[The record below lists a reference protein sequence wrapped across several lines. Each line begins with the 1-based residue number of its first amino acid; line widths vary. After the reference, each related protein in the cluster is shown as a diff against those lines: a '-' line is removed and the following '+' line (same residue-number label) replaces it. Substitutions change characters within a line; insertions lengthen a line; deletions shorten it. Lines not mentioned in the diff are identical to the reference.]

1 MSSQLPPDHFLN
13 QPRPGFVV
21 GGADGFVDTT
31 TLAAHD
37 FDVDSR
43 SGFMP
48 PDPPLSRLPIEWEP
62 WEMILDQA
70 VLMKLQLAVKPGLTE
85 DEIAQSAS
93 WRESTRDNVSYFSP
107 ASLVITL
114 FTYLGFSNVSPFALR
129 VGMSTYITQL
139 PMLSIKGLTASEL
152 LLRRAHHVLTF
163 ILHMYIHTLPLDAEI
178 RIPPNISIPLLEVAA
193 HLQLPP
199 IATYSDTVLYNWS
212 LKSPTDE
219 TIPPALDNL
228 RSQDLFTGTND
239 EQEFYLASSRIEIRG
254 VEALELMRATMDE
267 IFVGDEIA
275 VRRITR
281 YLHELA
287 SVVDDLTSI
296 LLDVRKGCDPEF
308 FYHSI
313 RPWFRG
319 EDSDLMNRKWIFEGL
334 DEHPE
339 IGPPTDLSGPSAGQ
353 SALIHA
359 LDIFLGLDNCN
370 VGEDLLYDDRWTLL
384 RRMQIYMPR
393 HHRNFLCHLTANPRP
408 VRNIVIGGDPG
419 LIEAYNDAVHAVKQ
433 FRDAHIRI
441 VALYII
447 IPATREK
454 RAAKV
459 AEEAGLD
466 EERPP
471 LRGTGGTHLVQFLR
485 GVRDKTAEAVVG
497 AESNSASGVTLE
509 GVK

>member
-1 MSSQLPPDHFLN
+1 MSSPLSSNHFLN
-13 QPRPGFVV
+13 QPRPDFQVVV

-37 FDVDSR
+37 FDVDTR
-43 SGFMP
+43 TGFMP
-48 PDPPLSRLPIEWEP
+48 PDPPISRLPIEWEP
-62 WEMILDQA
+62 WETVLDRA
-70 VLMKLQLAVKPGLTE
+70 MSMKLQLAVKPTLTT

-93 WRESTRDNVSYFSP
+93 WRESVREN
-107 ASLVITL
+107 
-114 FTYLGFSNVSPFALR
+114 
-129 VGMSTYITQL
+129 L
-139 PMLSIKGLTASEL
+139 PMLSTEGLAASEL

-163 ILHMYIHTLPLDAEI
+163 IMHMYIHTFPLDAEI
-178 RIPPNISIPLLEVAA
+178 CIPPNISIPLLEVAA
-193 HLQLPP
+193 HIQLPP
-199 IATYSDTVLYNWS
+199 VATYSDTVLYNWA

-219 TIPPALDNL
+219 ATPPALDNL

-267 IFVGDEIA
+267 MFVGDEIA
-275 VRRITR
+275 VRRITG
-281 YLHELA
+281 YLRQLA

-296 LLDVRKGCDPEF
+296 LLNVRKGCDPEF

-319 EDSDLMNRKWIFEGL
+319 EDSDPMNRKWIFEGL

-339 IGPPTDLSGPSAGQ
+339 IELPTDLSGPSAGQ

-370 VGEDLLYDDRWTLL
+370 VGEDAIHDGRWTLL

-393 HHRNFLCHLTANPRP
+393 HHRNFLRHLTANPRP
-408 VRNIVIGGDPG
+408 VRNLVIGGDPK
-419 LIEAYNDAVHAVKQ
+419 LVEAYNEAVNAVKQ

-441 VALYII
+441 VAVYII
-447 IPATREK
+447 GPASRERTAVK
-454 RAAKV
+454 E
-459 AEEAGLD
+459 AEEVGL
-466 EERPP
+466 EQQRPP
-471 LRGTGGTHLVQFLR
+471 LKGTGGTHLVQFLR

-497 AESNSASGVTLE
+497 AESH
-509 GVK
+509 

>member
-1 MSSQLPPDHFLN
+1 MSNPLPPNHFLS
-13 QPRPGFVV
+13 QPRPDFVV

-37 FDVDSR
+37 FDVDTR
-43 SGFMP
+43 TGFMP
-48 PDPPLSRLPIEWEP
+48 PDPPISRLPIEWEP
-62 WEMILDQA
+62 WETILDQA
-70 VLMKLQLAVKPGLTE
+70 VSMKLQLAIKQGLTE
-85 DEIAQSAS
+85 DEIAHSAS
-93 WRESTRDNVSYFSP
+93 WRESVRDN
-107 ASLVITL
+107 
-114 FTYLGFSNVSPFALR
+114 
-129 VGMSTYITQL
+129 L
-139 PMLSIKGLTASEL
+139 PMLLTKGLTASEL

-178 RIPPNISIPLLEVAA
+178 RIPPSISIPLLEVAA

-199 IATYSDTVLYNWS
+199 VATYSDTVLYNWS
-212 LKSPTDE
+212 LESPTDG

-254 VEALELMRATMDE
+254 VEALELMRAIMDE
-267 IFVGDEIA
+267 MFVGDEIA
-275 VRRITR
+275 LRRITR

-287 SVVDDLTSI
+287 SVVDELTNI
-296 LLDVRKGCDPEF
+296 LLDIRKGCDPEF

-319 EDSDLMNRKWIFEGL
+319 EDSDPMNRKWIFEGL
-334 DEHPE
+334 HEHPE
-339 IGPPTDLSGPSAGQ
+339 IEPPTDLSGPSAGQ

-370 VGEDLLYDDRWTLL
+370 VGEDVLHDDRWTLL

-393 HHRNFLCHLTANPRP
+393 HHRNFLRHLTDNPRP
-408 VRNIVIGGDPG
+408 VRNLVIGGDLK

-441 VALYII
+441 VTLYII
-447 IPATREK
+447 VPASQEK
-454 RAAKV
+454 RAAKE
-459 AEEAGLD
+459 AEEAGLA

-485 GVRDKTAEAVVG
+485 GVRDRTAEAVVG
-497 AESNSASGVTLE
+497 AESNSTSGPGVVLG